1 MGKAA
6 SFSFFLSFFLS
17 ACHFLPTITLDKNPE
32 IELVQRLL
40 KEKRKEKHERF
51 K

>member
-32 IELVQRLL
+32 IELVQRLFER
-40 KEKRKEKHERF
+40 KKKRKT
-51 K
+51 